1 MIKIIDGDLF
11 NSKANIIAHQVNCS
25 NAMNSGVAKQI
36 RERYP
41 EVFRAYKNLCTQFE
55 RYNSDLLGYCQVV
68 ETHDGKCIANLFGQL
83 GYGYD
88 GQQYTDVHALKRSMI
103 KLRNRCSLDLENTT
117 IAMPYK
123 IGCVR
128 GGANWDEVYS
138 IIEEI
143 FKDCNVDVELWRL
156 DKG

>member
-1 MIKIIDGDLF
+1 MIKIIDGDLLE
-11 NSKANIIAHQVNCS
+11 SKADIIAHQVNCS

-41 EVFRAYKNLCTQFE
+41 EVFIEYQRFCKPYIKCKD
-55 RYNSDLLGYCQVV
+55 SLLGECQVI
-68 ETHDGKCIANLFGQL
+68 ETYDGRYIANLFGQL

-88 GQQYTDVHALKRSMI
+88 GKQYTDLQALKRSMI
-103 KLRNRCSLDLENTT
+103 KLRNRCNLSLENIT

-123 IGCVR
+123 LGACR
-128 GGANWDEVYS
+128 GGANWEYVYA
-138 IIEEI
+138 IIEEV
-143 FKDCNVDVELWRL
+143 FKDVDVELWRL

>member
-11 NSKANIIAHQVNCS
+11 ESKANIICHQVNCS

-41 EVFRAYKNLCTQFE
+41 EVFRSYQALCK
-55 RYNSDLLGYCQVV
+55 SHSKCKSSLLGECQVV
-68 ETHDGKCIANLFGQL
+68 ETNDGKCIANLFGQL

-88 GQQYTDVHALKRSMI
+88 GQQYTNLDALKRSMI
-103 KLRNRCSLDLENTT
+103 KLRNRCSLDKENIT

-123 IGCVR
+123 IGSCR
-128 GGANWDEVYS
+128 GGAKWSDVYA
-138 IIEEI
+138 IIEEVFLDI
-143 FKDCNVDVELWRL
+143 DVEIWRL